1 MECFTFCQ
9 YACIKHPEF
18 FTNLSIHMYKIYENL
33 YNKPYVALIMGR
45 TKVTIVVDDDMW
57 RRVKAFAAIQSVSMS
72 SVVETALRKMIST
85 PNDDRNTVIMVDR
98 EQLIRIRD
106 MLDDKIRNNP
116 VSRPE
121 VNGTTVETRTEL
133 DDL

>member
-1 MECFTFCQ
+1 
-9 YACIKHPEF
+9 
-18 FTNLSIHMYKIYENL
+18 
-33 YNKPYVALIMGR
+33 MGR
-45 TKVTIVVDDDMW
+45 TKVTIVMDDDMW

-72 SVVETALRKMIST
+72 SVVETALRRLIST
-85 PNDDRNTVIMVDR
+85 PNDDRNTVIMIDR

-121 VNGTTVETRTEL
+121 VNGAAAETKTEL